1 MCVCFLAPEKGSQG
15 RDTPV
20 AVRTPSACNL
30 VSRHQEKKK
39 QDSPLGRIKTP
50 WRNANLRV
58 KADQVRANLD
68 YLPVPES
75 KEVFKK
81 KKQNRWACQ
90 KDREASLRGLPP
102 AESETT

>member
-81 KKQNRWACQ
+81 KKTKQM
-90 KDREASLRGLPP
+90 GL
-102 AESETT
+102 SEGQRSQLEGAPTSRI